1 MKDFSAIGIDTSK
14 AHFAVSGADAGG
26 REVWREG
33 GTPARIMKKLAALP
47 PTLIGIEACQGAHA
61 LARELVAMGHDARIV
76 PPQLAKPFVGRNKHD
91 AADARAICRAVR
103 EPDTTFVPIK
113 SEAEQADAMLV
124 GHRRALHERRTEIGN
139 RIRGYAG
146 EHGLKAPQGVRHV
159 PALLGRLLARE
170 DLPAHARLVVEDLAD
185 EWERLGPRIAAAEAQ
200 LVKAARTK
208 PECRRLMEVPSVGP
222 VVAWRTVLAVGDPR
236 RFRTGRAFAAW
247 LGLTPRNHTTANKQ
261 RLGAITRAG
270 DMALRA
276 DLVCAATS
284 LLQQVNRRGAQAC
297 GGGRLVAWA
306 AQILPRKKFKEAA
319 VALANRVARI
329 LWKLLASG
337 ARYDRDHGP
346 ALEPLEAAA

>member
-33 GTPARIMKKLAALP
+33 GTPARINDEARRAAADADRDRGVP
-47 PTLIGIEACQGAHA
+47 GRACARARARRDGARRPHRA
-61 LARELVAMGHDARIV
+61 AAS
-76 PPQLAKPFVGRNKHD
+76 LAKPFVGRNKHD

-139 RIRGYAG
+139 RNSRLCGRARAEGAAGRAPRPGAPGPAARARGICRRMRGSSSRTSPTNGSVSA
-146 EHGLKAPQGVRHV
+146 
-159 PALLGRLLARE
+159 
-170 DLPAHARLVVEDLAD
+170 
-185 EWERLGPRIAAAEAQ
+185 PRIAAAEAQ

-236 RFRTGRAFAAW
+236 RFPHRAR
-247 LGLTPRNHTTANKQ
+247 LRRPGSGSPPQTT
-261 RLGAITRAG
+261 RPP
-270 DMALRA
+270 
-276 DLVCAATS
+276 TS
-284 LLQQVNRRGAQAC
+284 S
-297 GGGRLVAWA
+297 AWA
-306 AQILPRKKFKEAA
+306 RSRERATWP
-319 VALANRVARI
+319 
-329 LWKLLASG
+329 
-337 ARYDRDHGP
+337 
-346 ALEPLEAAA
+346 